1 MRNKYSRK
9 EVYDMESFF
18 EYADKHP
25 LSATILGVC
34 FIGLSV
40 YALHCNVPMR
50 TELFDIGY
58 FPDNQIEQY

>member
-1 MRNKYSRK
+1 
-9 EVYDMESFF
+9 MESFF